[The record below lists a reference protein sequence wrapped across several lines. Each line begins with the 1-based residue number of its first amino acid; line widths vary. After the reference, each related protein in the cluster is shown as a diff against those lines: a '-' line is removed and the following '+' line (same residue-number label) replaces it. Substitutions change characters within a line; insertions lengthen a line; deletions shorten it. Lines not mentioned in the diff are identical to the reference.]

1 MQTIKVAT
9 YIKNELFVI
18 IFTMV
23 LGIIL
28 MMLIIMIQIKGNGV
42 LGAHAGSRQFIKKE
56 QLLQQ
61 WEGNLL
67 QLKRDLFGIIKGG
80 FSDGASSIKGTN
92 CVKL

>member
-1 MQTIKVAT
+1 
-9 YIKNELFVI
+9 
-18 IFTMV
+18 MV
-23 LGIIL
+23 LVIIL

-42 LGAHAGSRQFIKKE
+42 LGAHAGSRQFIKKPEE

-61 WEGNLL
+61 WKGNLL

-80 FSDGASSIKGTN
+80 FSDGGSSIKGTN